1 MVDKSSD
8 DGGRLGQIPWL
19 DAIVDVHIGV
29 MAPGVVLDRVGYL
42 HVFRQAMAA
51 DSADPFGLYVGTST
65 GQVFFSADEG
75 DSWTVLI
82 DCLPPIYSLSSALI

>member
-1 MVDKSSD
+1 MMNRSIFYPSATSGHPSGMSRRPLSAAGSETID
-8 DGGRLGQIPWL
+8 
-19 DAIVDVHIGV
+19 
-29 MAPGVVLDRVGYL
+29 